1 MWKTITKLV
10 QLLGMFLAWT
20 LRMDGSISVMHVE
33 VHKLNYI
40 SLPLCTILMQHRSC
54 FSNRCALYRVS
65 AEGFR
70 LQHVLGAVSRR
81 NEHQESGNMAHP
93 PWNFNISVFWNGIFN
108 FCLCVTYYAHR
119 RSYYGSICSL
129 NHHFKCLVVF
139 FSVYIHRKYREKHFS
154 KLCMSKAAEKH
165 VFIVI
170 VDSI

>member
-10 QLLGMFLAWT
+10 QLLGYVSGMNTSNGWFNKC
-20 LRMDGSISVMHVE
+20 HVE
-33 VHKLNYI
+33 VHILNYI

-70 LQHVLGAVSRR
+70 LQLVLGAVSRR

-93 PWNFNISVFWNGIFN
+93 PWNFDISVFWNGIFN
-108 FCLCVTYYAHR
+108 FCLCVTYYACR
-119 RSYYGSICSL
+119 RSCYGSICSL
-129 NHHFKCLVVF
+129 NHHFKCF
-139 FSVYIHRKYREKHFS
+139 FFFPVYIQRKCREKHFS
-154 KLCMSKAAEKH
+154 KLCMSKAAVKH

-170 VDSI
+170 VDYI